1 MGFLSPIF
9 LWLIPLALLPLVIH
23 LLNKRNITTIQ
34 FSTLRFL
41 RLIEKESINKINLLQ
56 MILLLLRILLIIL
69 IVLMISRPILNTFF
83 LSTTSSTQQIIIMD
97 DSLSM
102 SNKERMILNVC
113 KSIINQID
121 DINKWTLYVARE
133 ALRDGGYHDNSE
145 ILSNLRLVKSGGES
159 LIL

>member
-56 MILLLLRILLIIL
+56 MILLLLRILIIIL
-69 IVLMISRPILNTFF
+69 IILMISRPILNTFF
-83 LSTTSSTQQIIIMD
+83 LKTTSSTQQIIIMD

-121 DINKWTLYVARE
+121 DNEELTW
-133 ALRDGGYHDNSE
+133 
-145 ILSNLRLVKSGGES
+145 
-159 LIL
+159 